1 MERVMK
7 LLDKEL
13 CRQFREKL
21 LYEITS
27 EECRV
32 YAAASFGDEFM
43 NLPEGMIAAAIE
55 KASNDS
61 LIKSEKKCRR

>member
-1 MERVMK
+1 MERVME

-32 YAAASFGDEFM
+32 YAAASLGDEFM
-43 NLPEGMIAAAIE
+43 NLPEGMIAVAIE
-55 KASNDS
+55 KAMREEIE
-61 LIKSEKKCRR
+61 L

>member
-1 MERVMK
+1 MERVME

-32 YAAASFGDEFM
+32 YAATSLGDEFM

-55 KASNDS
+55 KAMREEIE
-61 LIKSEKKCRR
+61 L